1 MENFKQKLV
10 DNLDDDKVFY
20 FNYILYGKYGLITSK
35 QFIKKCL
42 LLDLLI
48 IFIFLVYNFFI

>member
-42 LLDLLI
+42 
-48 IFIFLVYNFFI
+48 